1 MKLSRTELIGVFA
14 VGVYLLFFAVN
25 PPAPIRML
33 LSNTVLLALTV
44 GGAVYVTMYLSK
56 AVGILLILA
65 VLLSMTS
72 VTEHLTAGCTTPPPQ
87 KGFDRPGP
95 DIETIANVQSPQ
107 ECADKC
113 CGNAQCNSY
122 TYNGDNRRC
131 ILKSG
136 SGTPEP
142 AIANAYTGVVT
153 RSAGSSTASPQTT
166 PAAALPMTTT
176 SATPGSTVPP
186 TLANGKIYKC
196 TGTSEY
202 GVVLNNKLSAFP
214 NPEVAVTYSES
225 WSADATEIEC
235 TSFDRSSQSA
245 PRKTAAPPATPASST
260 AAPALAKTPEAP
272 VMACNLENFENFA
285 PF

>member
-44 GGAVYVTMYLSK
+44 GGAVYVTMYSSK

-72 VTEHLTAGCTTPPPQ
+72 VTEHLTAGCSTPAVQ
-87 KGFDRPGP
+87 RGFDRPGN
-95 DIETIANVQSPQ
+95 DITMIDNIATSQ
-107 ECADKC
+107 ECADRC
-113 CGNAQCNSY
+113 CATAGCDSY
-122 TYNGDNRRC
+122 THYNGRQC
-131 ILKSG
+131 FLKRG
-136 SGTPEP
+136 QATPVATNNP
-142 AIANAYTGVVT
+142 DMGTGVVT